1 MRVRT
6 RTRARA
12 LAAYALVLGVVLGVL
27 GLLVITAESRHP
39 GRLTSAAGPERLEV
53 AAPEDTE
60 LSPVERAIGGEM
72 RTR

>member
-12 LAAYALVLGVVLGVL
+12 LAAYAVALAVVLGVL
-27 GLLVITAESRHP
+27 GLLVISSESRHP
-39 GRLTSAAGPERLEV
+39 APAAEPARLEV

-60 LSPVERAIGGEM
+60 LSPAERAFGEM

>member
-12 LAAYALVLGVVLGVL
+12 LAAYALVLAVVLSVL
-27 GLLVITAESRHP
+27 GLLVMTSESRHP
-39 GRLTSAAGPERLEV
+39 APLTPSAVPEGAEV

-60 LSPVERAIGGEM
+60 LSPVERRIGEM

>member
-12 LAAYALVLGVVLGVL
+12 LAAYALVLAVVLGVL
-27 GLLVITAESRHP
+27 GLLVMTSESRHP
-39 GRLTSAAGPERLEV
+39 APLTPPTGPEKVEV

-60 LSPVERAIGGEM
+60 LSPVERTIGEM

>member
-6 RTRARA
+6 RTWARA
-12 LAAYALVLGVVLGVL
+12 LAAYALVLAVVLSVL
-27 GLLVITAESRHP
+27 GLLVMTSESRHP
-39 GRLTSAAGPERLEV
+39 APPTPAAGSERVEV

-60 LSPVERAIGGEM
+60 LSPVERTIGEM

>member
-12 LAAYALVLGVVLGVL
+12 LAAYALVLAVVLGVL
-27 GLLVITAESRHP
+27 GLLVITSESRHP
-39 GRLTSAAGPERLEV
+39 APLTPAAEPERVEV

-60 LSPVERAIGGEM
+60 LSPAERAFGEM